1 MPQGNKNS
9 GQPKRPNPPGSG
21 QRPGQP
27 PQPPPPAK
35 LQGFAEEK
43 RRDASWTNNEIQML
57 KQLASENAPV
67 STMSSKLRK
76 SEDAI
81 RAKAKELEIKVTSW

>member
-27 PQPPPPAK
+27 LQPAK

>member
-1 MPQGNKNS
+1 
-9 GQPKRPNPPGSG
+9 
-21 QRPGQP
+21 
-27 PQPPPPAK
+27 
-35 LQGFAEEK
+35 
-43 RRDASWTNNEIQML
+43 ML